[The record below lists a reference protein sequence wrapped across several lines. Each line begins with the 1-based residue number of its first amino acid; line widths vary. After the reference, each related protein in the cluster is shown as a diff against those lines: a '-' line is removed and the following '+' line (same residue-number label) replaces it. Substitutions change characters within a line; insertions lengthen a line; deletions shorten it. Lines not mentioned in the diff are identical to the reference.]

1 MRLRYPSGSKANPPR
16 RGKDYGYPHRN
27 TPGRATE
34 SRPAARHS
42 PIMFTLGFDNE
53 RQTAL
58 TLGVVSAAL
67 TFVLTAPTLLV
78 AFL

>member
-1 MRLRYPSGSKANPPR
+1 
-16 RGKDYGYPHRN
+16 
-27 TPGRATE
+27 
-34 SRPAARHS
+34 
-42 PIMFTLGFDNE
+42 MFTLGFDNE

>member
-1 MRLRYPSGSKANPPR
+1 MPR
-16 RGKDYGYPHRN
+16 SVSAAGREDYGYPHRN
-27 TPGRATE
+27 TPGRVTDE
-34 SRPAARHS
+34 GPAARHS

>member
-1 MRLRYPSGSKANPPR
+1 VRSQIE
-16 RGKDYGYPHRN
+16 RGAREDYGYPHRN
-27 TPGRATE
+27 TPGRATDG
-34 SRPAARHS
+34 RPSARHS

-53 RQTAL
+53 KQTAV
-58 TLGVVSAAL
+58 TLGLVSAAL

>member
-1 MRLRYPSGSKANPPR
+1 LLRRAGPAR
-16 RGKDYGYPHRN
+16 RRAREEYGLPHRT
-27 TPGRATE
+27 TPGYATDTTRSVRQSE
-34 SRPAARHS
+34 L
-42 PIMFTLGFDNE
+42 MFTLGFDNE